1 MASSSSS
8 KTRMDPRMDLGGT
21 NNPSTEK
28 LEQDVDT
35 RLCKS
40 RKWKVGSCFED
51 QLGNRL
57 GDYKTY
63 PKELFDHTGAV
74 CLGRGIQNQKGG
86 RAAETTCIGKAT
98 SLGISV
104 NKSQSESSGTDTV
117 GRTMVV
123 YAVPLKAGVTLEE
136 YATRLPQLTAERLN
150 SRAKQTTMHD
160 RGTSAYALG
169 TSAHHRGT
177 AKQRDKEEHKASVA
191 KGGKAGAGTK
201 ALTTEEK
208 KQKILAE
215 DPNFTPRNLNE
226 LNLKWKSIHGHK
238 MNGNKAKELFELF
251 NSKK

>member
-1 MASSSSS
+1 
-8 KTRMDPRMDLGGT
+8 MDLGGT

-57 GDYKTY
+57 RDYKTY
-63 PKELFDHTGAV
+63 PQELFDHTGAV

-104 NKSQSESSGTDTV
+104 NNHLSESSGTDTV

-123 YAVPLKAGVTLEE
+123 YAVPLKAGVTREE
-136 YATRLPQLTAERLN
+136 YATRLPQLRAERLN
-150 SRAKQTTMHD
+150 SRAKKTTMYDLGTSAYH
-160 RGTSAYALG
+160 RGTSAFAL
-169 TSAHHRGT
+169 GT
-177 AKQRDKEEHKASVA
+177 AKQRDKEEHKASAA
-191 KGGKAGAGTK
+191 KGGEANTGTK
-201 ALTTEEK
+201 KLTAEEK

-215 DPNFTPRNLNE
+215 DPNYTPHNRSE
-226 LNLKWKSIHGHK
+226 LNVKWESIHGR
-238 MNGNKAKELFELF
+238 
-251 NSKK
+251 KKGAAESP